1 MNSSLFWRLSVTGY
15 KPSSRAAGPVAM
27 KIVVAG
33 GFGVGKTTFVGSVS
47 EITPLSTEA
56 LMTSASEGIDDLSL
70 LPEKSDTTAAL
81 DFGRRTFPG
90 AVLMI
95 FGTPGQDRFWFMWD
109 ELTEGAIVAV
119 VLADT
124 RRLDDSFPALDYF
137 ERRGTPFL
145 VAVNE
150 FPDAHEYSPEE
161 VHSAL
166 ALPAHV
172 PVMLCDARAPS
183 SATAVL
189 VRAMDLA
196 IEHARTFQP
205 SFQGALT

>member
-1 MNSSLFWRLSVTGY
+1 
-15 KPSSRAAGPVAM
+15 M

-47 EITPLSTEA
+47 EITPLRTDA
-56 LMTSASEGIDDLSL
+56 LMTSASEGVDDLSL
-70 LPEKSDTTAAL
+70 LPEKSHTTAAM
-81 DFGRRTFPG
+81 DFGRRTFSQ
-90 AVLMI
+90 AILMI

-109 ELTEGAIVAV
+109 ELTEGAIAAV

-124 RRLDDSFPALDYF
+124 RRLDDSFPAIDYF

-145 VAVNE
+145 VAVNQ
-150 FPDAHEYSPEE
+150 FPDAYDYSPDE
-161 VHSAL
+161 VHVAL
-166 ALPAHV
+166 GLSDRV
-172 PVMLCDARAPS
+172 PVMICDARTGS

-196 IEHARTFQP
+196 IEQARTLRSP
-205 SFQGALT
+205 LQGAST

>member
-1 MNSSLFWRLSVTGY
+1 MTGFNG
-15 KPSSRAAGPVAM
+15 PSDTAAGLVAM

-47 EITPLSTEA
+47 EITPLRTDA

-70 LPEKSDTTAAL
+70 LPEKSHTTAAL
-81 DFGRRTFPG
+81 DFGRRTFPQ

-109 ELTEGAIVAV
+109 ELAEGAIAAV

-124 RRLDDSFPALDYF
+124 RRLDDSFPAIDYF

-145 VAVNE
+145 VAVNQ
-150 FPDAHEYSPEE
+150 FPDAYDYSPDE
-161 VHSAL
+161 VHVAL
-166 ALPAHV
+166 GLTDRV
-172 PVMLCDARAPS
+172 PVMICDARTPS

-196 IEHARTFQP
+196 IEHAQTLRSTL
-205 SFQGALT
+205 QGAST